1 VIICSG
7 KGDTNSLK
15 NRSYAYMIFFIEDDS
30 FNIIDSSVYKKPIII
45 KNDSNEKTET
55 NLLVRSA

>member
-1 VIICSG
+1 MILCSD

-15 NRSYAYMIFFIEDDS
+15 NRSYAYMIVFVEDDS
-30 FNIIDSSVYKKPIII
+30 FNIIDSGVYKKPIII
-45 KNDSNEKTET
+45 KNNSNEKVET